1 MIIGTGIDIV
11 EIRRIRAV
19 LKRQGERF
27 LYRVFTEA
35 EREYCARH
43 RDPAP
48 CFAARFAVK
57 EAAFKALGTGWA
69 RGVTWCD
76 IEVGRKPGQAPSLL
90 IHGEARR
97 IADTLRVRKAHVTLS
112 HAEDAAVACVILES

>member
-1 MIIGTGIDIV
+1 MILGTGIDIV

-19 LKRQGERF
+19 LQRREERF
-27 LYRVFTEA
+27 VRRVFTDA
-35 EREYCARH
+35 EREYCVRH

-48 CFAARFAVK
+48 YFAARFAAK

-76 IEVGRKPGQAPSLL
+76 IEIVRRPEQAPALL

-97 IADTLRVRKAHVTLS
+97 IADSLQVRKAHVTLS
-112 HAEDAAVACVILES
+112 HGEDAAIAFVLLES